1 MKMNAAVLL
10 GVFKIFIGVMALFLV
25 LFGIHWI
32 AILSGVI
39 LGILYF
45 IIPKRYLN

>member
-1 MKMNAAVLL
+1 MKINLAIVLA
-10 GVFKIFIGVMALFLV
+10 VFKLFIGAIALFLI

-32 AILSGVI
+32 AILTGVM

-45 IIPKRYLN
+45 VIPKKAVN

>member
-1 MKMNAAVLL
+1 MKINVAIVLA
-10 GVFKIFIGVMALFLV
+10 VFKFFIGAIALLLV

-32 AILSGVI
+32 AILAGVI

-45 IIPKRYLN
+45 LIPKR